1 MKLSAFLLLFA
12 LVVGA
17 TAQQNA
23 RMDFLNVFNYAFRVA
38 QTPCPSAVTPLFENP
53 TCYLHGYNDFFDF
66 KMRYSRYFSDVA
78 QGRSTQGRS
87 GYWHTAIVTTGNE
100 PTTAFR
106 SHYRPQSGSQVTVTY
121 LDDLL
126 VLEFSR

>member
-1 MKLSAFLLLFA
+1 MKLSASLLLFA
-12 LVVGA
+12 LAVGA
-17 TAQQNA
+17 DAQQNA

-38 QTPCPSAVTPLFENP
+38 QTPCPRTVTPLFESP

-66 KMRYSRYFSDVA
+66 KMHCSRYFSDVA
-78 QGRSTQGRS
+78 QGRNTQGRS
-87 GYWHTAIVTTGNE
+87 GYWHTALVTIGNK

-106 SHYRPQSGSQVTVTY
+106 SRYRPQSGSHVTVTY
-121 LDDLL
+121 LDKLL